1 MFEPPGNRTLDFYFY
16 FIILNNRSLFWK
28 GKAPWYLICA
38 VFCCWRQLQ
47 NVGWRLCNTRK
58 HSKSSESQ
66 KEVVFFL
73 ALICTHILF
82 CAFLSIKF
90 VCKNIPTV
98 LIEKTQVLVKT
109 THCCPILLFV
119 LCPLNS
125 CITLCGDFTTG
136 PFSLHTGVIYFAIL
150 TQGWSLAEMFHT
162 VYEGTQVQGVY
173 MCQYAFV
180 LGITLK

>member
-1 MFEPPGNRTLDFYFY
+1 MISYLCC
-16 FIILNNRSLFWK
+16 ILLLAPTSKCRVKIVQNKETFKKFRITERS
-28 GKAPWYLICA
+28 
-38 VFCCWRQLQ
+38 
-47 NVGWRLCNTRK
+47 RL
-58 HSKSSESQ
+58 
-66 KEVVFFL
+66 FL
-73 ALICTHILF
+73 ALFCTHILF
-82 CAFLSIKF
+82 CGFLSIKF

>member
-1 MFEPPGNRTLDFYFY
+1 MISYLCC
-16 FIILNNRSLFWK
+16 ILLLV
-28 GKAPWYLICA
+28 P
-38 VFCCWRQLQ
+38 
-47 NVGWRLCNTRK
+47 T
-58 HSKSSESQ
+58 SKCRVKIVQHKETFKKFRITE

-73 ALICTHILF
+73 ALFCTHILF

>member
-1 MFEPPGNRTLDFYFY
+1 MISYLCCILLLAPTSKCRVK
-16 FIILNNRSLFWK
+16 ILNVSL
-28 GKAPWYLICA
+28 
-38 VFCCWRQLQ
+38 CCTKFRIA
-47 NVGWRLCNTRK
+47 
-58 HSKSSESQ
+58 E
-66 KEVVFFL
+66 KEVVFFFL
-73 ALICTHILF
+73 ALFCTHILF
-82 CAFLSIKF
+82 CGFLSIKF

-98 LIEKTQVLVKT
+98 LIEKMQVLVKT

>member
-1 MFEPPGNRTLDFYFY
+1 MISYLCC
-16 FIILNNRSLFWK
+16 ILLLAPTSKCRVKIVQHKETFKKFRITERS
-28 GKAPWYLICA
+28 
-38 VFCCWRQLQ
+38 
-47 NVGWRLCNTRK
+47 RL
-58 HSKSSESQ
+58 
-66 KEVVFFL
+66 FL
-73 ALICTHILF
+73 ALFCTHILF
-82 CAFLSIKF
+82 CGFLSIKF

-119 LCPLNS
+119 LCPLNR
-125 CITLCGDFTTG
+125 DFTTG

-173 MCQYAFV
+173 MCQYPFV

>member
-1 MFEPPGNRTLDFYFY
+1 MISYPCC
-16 FIILNNRSLFWK
+16 ILLL
-28 GKAPWYLICA
+28 AP
-38 VFCCWRQLQ
+38 
-47 NVGWRLCNTRK
+47 T
-58 HSKSSESQ
+58 SKCRVKIVQHKETFKKFRITE

-73 ALICTHILF
+73 ALFCTHILF

-150 TQGWSLAEMFHT
+150 PQGWSLAEMFHT

>member
-1 MFEPPGNRTLDFYFY
+1 MLHKVQNRRE
-16 FIILNNRSLFWK
+16 RSRLF
-28 GKAPWYLICA
+28 
-38 VFCCWRQLQ
+38 
-47 NVGWRLCNTRK
+47 
-58 HSKSSESQ
+58 
-66 KEVVFFL
+66 FFL
-73 ALICTHILF
+73 ALFCTHILF
-82 CAFLSIKF
+82 CGFLSIKF

-98 LIEKTQVLVKT
+98 LIEKMQVLVKT